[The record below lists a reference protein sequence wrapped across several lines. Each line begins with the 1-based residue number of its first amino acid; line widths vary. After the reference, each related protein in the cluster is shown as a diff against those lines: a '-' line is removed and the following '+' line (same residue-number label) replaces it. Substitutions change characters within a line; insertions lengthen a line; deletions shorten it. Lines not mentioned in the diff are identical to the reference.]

1 MNVDMAVWPCTLT
14 VEVPSC
20 MCDDILLCFQFVSK
34 MNLLEI

>member
-20 MCDDILLCFQFVSK
+20 MCDDIPMLSVRFKDEST
-34 MNLLEI
+34 